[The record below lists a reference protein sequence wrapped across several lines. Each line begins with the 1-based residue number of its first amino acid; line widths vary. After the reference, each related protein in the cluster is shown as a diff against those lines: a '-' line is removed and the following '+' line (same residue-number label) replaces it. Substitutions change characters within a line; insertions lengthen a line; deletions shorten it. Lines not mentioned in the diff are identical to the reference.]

1 MSRTAGLGL
10 AVAIVLGGPALGEEA
25 RKPAG
30 CGFLNLGDCEMQ
42 ELKDKGV
49 QDLRWN
55 HSCPIYYPIRREG
68 NACFAGGVEVGASF
82 PGGCCTKLTAEE
94 DRSESCRTGLNKW
107 VGDAKAA
114 SARKPGRNR
123 AALWYSINRDK
134 CARELGEI
142 AAQTGRALP
151 VRGAAATPRANA
163 AIAESLGRRPGSERR
178 PGLVDSGGGDG
189 GGGDD
194 TAAYVLDI
202 LEFALGAASIV
213 AANYRPRVGGS
224 YGTRDPG
231 RAPPANSYVRPVPRT
246 HQSDITGTR

>member
-10 AVAIVLGGPALGEEA
+10 AVAAILLCGGAALSEEP
-25 RKPAG
+25 RRPTG

-42 ELKDKGV
+42 ELKNRGV

-55 HSCPIYYPIRREG
+55 HSCPAYYPVRREG
-68 NACFAGGVEVGASF
+68 NACFAGGFEVGISG
-82 PGGCCTKLTAEE
+82 PGHCCTTLSTEE

-114 SARKPGRNR
+114 SARQPGRNR
-123 AALWYSINRDK
+123 AALWYSINKEK

-142 AAQTGRALP
+142 ASQTGRALP
-151 VRGAAATPRANA
+151 VRGAAATPRANSL
-163 AIAESLGRRPGSERR
+163 IAESLGRRPGSERR
-178 PGLVDSGGGDG
+178 PDFVDS

-213 AANYRPRVGGS
+213 AANYRPRIGGS
-224 YGTRDPG
+224 YGTRNPG
-231 RAPPANSYVRPVPRT
+231 RPAPASTYVRPAPRT
-246 HQSDITGTR
+246 GQSDITGTR